1 MVAFLCLPFVQCIWR
16 RTVTTRPAVEVR
28 VVDAAGAPVGG
39 AEVVVWWWSY
49 PHSVVHDR
57 FVVTAGADGR
67 AVFEGANKRETI
79 APLCMHGVPQ
89 HEHTVCVDVPGRG
102 HGTVQL
108 ERSGET
114 VTVTLAPGPADGRCA
129 EFARERAAAEA
140 APATGS
146 VAPASGST
154 APATRAE

>member
-1 MVAFLCLPFVQCIWR
+1 MIAALCLPFVQCIWR

-28 VVDAAGAPVGG
+28 VVDAAGAPVDG

-67 AVFEGANKRETI
+67 AVFEGASKRETI

-89 HEHTVCVDVPGRG
+89 HVHTVCVDVPGRG

-129 EFARERAAAEA
+129 ELENERKAAQ
-140 APATGS
+140 PGS
-146 VAPASGST
+146 AGSASGS
-154 APATRAE
+154 AVPATRAE